1 MRSRMLAA
9 TIATTFAVGAVGAAP
24 IAANAAPQTSVSCA
38 DPGTK
43 DPVLLVHGWNSDTST
58 WRSATGPGRPFDLN
72 SSSMS
77 VSTFVY
83 GGSSSADKALSLQW
97 VTQAGIGHELALT
110 IKCLA
115 GKSAA
120 AGGTGKVL
128 LVAHSMGG
136 LAIRC
141 ATDERAADARPSG
154 CNSAGE
160 GPVPGVAADIG
171 LVVTFGTP
179 NTGSFLRVNAVGSA
193 VEDTV
198 GHALYAFCAL
208 HSVLDTLPSLMP
220 GCDYLHQLSNGPASD
235 AFNPDSKEL
244 KDLQPFNPDISV
256 RADQYPVREDAGRI
270 TVTTSLG
277 TLWHGTIGNVGDMV
291 VGTDSAQKYSMSMDG
306 VDATT
311 ETLKDCGSFDLS
323 LTAEILGGPVDAA
336 LLTAL
341 TSKVTCSH
349 ISETS
354 SQVFLGDALSSINA
368 WRNAHDPSA
377 TALAHLSRAQHVSA
391 PVSVPGG
398 GYEAASWM
406 DSGAVTFWKWTPA
419 TFTWKVVGT
428 SSYPVLPGPDAGPT
442 RSIVGKTLPGMT
454 DAVFI
459 ANGQY
464 SGDGTG
470 SYIAFSNGPR
480 GWGTLVPQP
489 DGTLAATGNRSTDN
503 GTPGNSY
510 SERFDGNLLEI
521 AAPSALPYGTNGS
534 EWMVT
539 KEWKWGGTQFVLDH
553 SNIFTAHAAASP
565 PAVASVPVIP
575 LNTCP
580 ATPPDGTYAAWS
592 AYATTSFTSIGPTFA
607 REPRQVAISMQQNI
621 PGEGPGVGTCRFEV
635 SPYLPVTIPVGA
647 ASGSE
652 WITAPAWILS
662 QGTYPNHEIWDDLQ
676 GSRLDDSNQLWSYA
690 FSKPDGS
697 PYFIPPAFGV
707 VSFPQAGQGHVI
719 VTIRGGMLT
728 SLVISPDN
736 GMLGP

>member
-1 MRSRMLAA
+1 MLAA
-9 TIATTFAVGAVGAAP
+9 AIATTFVVGAVGAVP
-24 IAANAAPQTSVSCA
+24 LAASAAPQTSVSCA

-43 DPVLLVHGWNSDTST
+43 DPVLLVHGWNSDAST

-83 GGSSSADKALSLQW
+83 GGSSSVDKALSLQW
-97 VTQAGIGHELALT
+97 VTQAGIGRQLALT

-115 GKSAA
+115 GKSAT
-120 AGGTGKVL
+120 AGGIGKVL

-141 ATDERAADARPSG
+141 ATDERPGG
-154 CNSAGE
+154 CNSAG
-160 GPVPGVAADIG
+160 GSPVVGVADDVG

-193 VEDTV
+193 IEDTV
-198 GHALYAFCAL
+198 GHAFYAMCAVA
-208 HSVLDTLPSLMP
+208 SVVNNVPSLMP

-235 AFNPDSKEL
+235 AFNPDSQEL
-244 KDLQPFNPDISV
+244 KDLQPFNPDPSPHAA
-256 RADQYPVREDAGRI
+256 RYPVREDAGQI

-277 TLWHGTIGNVGDMV
+277 TLWHGRVGDVGDMI
-291 VGTDSAQKYSMSMDG
+291 VGTNSAQKYSVSKDG

-311 ETLKDCGSFDLS
+311 GTLKDCGSFDLS
-323 LTAEILGGPVDAA
+323 LTAEILGGPATTA
-336 LLTAL
+336 LLAAL

-354 SQVFLGDALSSINA
+354 AQVFLGDALSTINT
-368 WRNAHDPSA
+368 WRNTHDPSA
-377 TALAHLSRAQHVSA
+377 NALAHVSRAQRLSA
-391 PVSVPGG
+391 PVAVPGG

-419 TFTWKVVGT
+419 TLTWTVVGT

-442 RSIVGKTLPGMT
+442 RSIVGKALPGMI

-470 SYIAFSNGPR
+470 SYIAFSNGPK

-489 DGTLAATGNRSTDN
+489 DGTLVATGNRSTDN

-534 EWMVT
+534 EWMVI
-539 KEWKWGGTQFVLDH
+539 KEWKWGGTQFVLNH
-553 SNIFTAHAAASP
+553 SNIFTAQAAASP
-565 PAVASVPVIP
+565 PAVDSVPVIP

-580 ATPPDGTYAAWS
+580 ANPPDGTYAAWQS
-592 AYATTSFTSIGPTFA
+592 YATTSFANIGRTIGQ
-607 REPRQVAISMQQNI
+607 EPRQVEISMTQSAI
-621 PGEGPGVGTCRFEV
+621 GDGPGLGICRFDV
-635 SPYLPVTIPVGA
+635 SPYLAVTIPVGT

-652 WITAPAWILS
+652 WITAPAWLLS
-662 QGTYPNHEIWDDLQ
+662 RGTPPDHEIWDDLQ
-676 GSRLDDSNQLWSYA
+676 GSRLDDPNQTWWSYA
-690 FSKPDGS
+690 FSNTDGS
-697 PYFIPPAFGV
+697 PYLIPPALGV
-707 VSFPQAGQGHVI
+707 VSFPQAGLGHVI

-736 GMLGP
+736 GKLGP

>member
-1 MRSRMLAA
+1 MLAA
-9 TIATTFAVGAVGAAP
+9 AAATVLAVGAISAAP
-24 IAANAAPQTSVSCA
+24 VAATATSVTSVNCA

-43 DPVLLVHGWNSDTST
+43 DPVLLVHGWNSDVST
-58 WRSATGPGRPFDLN
+58 WGAATRPGGPFDLK
-72 SSSMS
+72 STSMS

-83 GGSSSADKALSLQW
+83 GGSSVVDKALSLQW
-97 VTQAGIGHELALT
+97 VTKTGIGRQLALT

-115 GKSAA
+115 AKSAA

-141 ATDERAADARPSG
+141 ATDERPGG
-154 CNSAGE
+154 CNSG
-160 GPVPGVAADIG
+160 GGDPVPPPVLGVADDIG

-179 NTGSFLRVNAVGSA
+179 NTGSFLRVNSVGST
-193 VEDTV
+193 VEDILGGV
-198 GHALYAFCAL
+198 IYAGCLQAP
-208 HSVLDTLPSLMP
+208 VVNILPAPIP
-220 GCDYLHQLSNGPASD
+220 GCDYLLQLTNGPASV
-235 AFNPDSKEL
+235 AFTPGSKEL
-244 KDLQPFNPDISV
+244 DQLQPFNPKTTV
-256 RADQYPVREDAGRI
+256 RAAQYPVREDAGRI

-277 TLWHGTIGNVGDMV
+277 TLWHGTIGDVGDMV
-291 VGTDSAQKYSMSMDG
+291 VGTDSAQKYSVSMDG

-323 LTAEILGGPVDAA
+323 LTAQILGGPAGSA

-377 TALAHLSRAQHVSA
+377 TALAHLSLGQRVSA

-419 TFTWKVVGT
+419 TLTWKAVGT
-428 SSYPVLPGPDAGPT
+428 SSYPILPGPDAGPT

-470 SYIAFSNGPR
+470 SYIAFSNGPK

-510 SERFDGNLLEI
+510 SERFDGNLIER
-521 AAPSALPYGTNGS
+521 ANPSELPYGTNGS
-534 EWMVT
+534 EWMVI

-553 SNIFTAHAAASP
+553 SNIFTAQAAASP

-580 ATPPDGTYAAWS
+580 AKPPDGTYAAWQS
-592 AYATTSFTSIGPTFA
+592 YATASFANIGRTIGQ
-607 REPRQVAISMQQNI
+607 EPRQVEISMTQSAI
-621 PGEGPGVGTCRFEV
+621 GDGPGLGICRFDV
-635 SPYLPVTIPVGA
+635 SPYLSVTIPVGT

-662 QGTYPNHEIWDDLQ
+662 RGTPSNHEIWDDLQ
-676 GSRLDDSNQLWSYA
+676 GSRLDDPNQTSWSYA
-690 FSKPDGS
+690 FSNPDGS
-697 PYFIPPAFGV
+697 PYFIPLALGV
-707 VSFPQAGQGHVI
+707 VSLPQAGLGHVI